1 MPMKRISEEDE
12 DLGQTKLKHR
22 RGRPRMEEKWGDY
35 LDDLE
40 AEDQFLSPGCY
51 LMLLRKHHSRA
62 VRQRAKSFLS
72 LHA

>member
-1 MPMKRISEEDE
+1 
-12 DLGQTKLKHR
+12 
-22 RGRPRMEEKWGDY
+22 MEEQWGEY

-62 VRQRAKSFLS
+62 VRQRGKSFLS